1 MLVNRLCFLS
11 IHFCFSKYRF
21 IRTFVPDGRVTRVV
35 VRQAHSGRR
44 RIHDSVRSRII
55 TPCLAFFDGR
65 KYFFG
70 FDERDTEKKINSSII
85 TTTDKHPIYS
95 LLVHSSTSIRE
106 RRIQL
111 LVIRTV
117 INQQRQLLKCIICF
131 IPSLKISLQLKKKLY

>member
-70 FDERDTEKKINSSII
+70 FDERDREE
-85 TTTDKHPIYS
+85 DKLQHHNNNRQTSDLQPI
-95 LLVHSSTSIRE
+95 STSIRE

-117 INQQRQLLKCIICF
+117 INQQRQLLKRIICF

>member
-35 VRQAHSGRR
+35 VRQAHSGQR

-65 KYFFG
+65 KYIFG
-70 FDERDTEKKINSSII
+70 FDERDRE
-85 TTTDKHPIYS
+85 DKLQH
-95 LLVHSSTSIRE
+95 HSTSIRE

-111 LVIRTV
+111 PVIRTV

>member
-70 FDERDTEKKINSSII
+70 FDERDREE
-85 TTTDKHPIYS
+85 DKLQHHNNNRQTSDLQPT
-95 LLVHSSTSIRE
+95 ST
-106 RRIQL
+106 Q
-111 LVIRTV
+111 
-117 INQQRQLLKCIICF
+117 
-131 IPSLKISLQLKKKLY
+131 